1 MDQLLSRIH
10 EIVGDAGLITDER
23 VAQRPNDSWGKG
35 SCPAIAIVRPANT
48 DEVSAVMK
56 LCWEAGQS
64 VVPHG
69 GHTGLANG
77 ASCTDRDL
85 VLSLER
91 MREIELIDTR
101 GSTARVQAGVVIEDL
116 QRAAAEQD
124 LLFAVDWG
132 ARGSAQVGG
141 MLSANAGGNKV
152 IRYGM
157 AKDQVLGLEVVLPDG
172 RVITNLRETIKD
184 NSGYDLKQLFL
195 GSEGT
200 LGIITRAVLRLWP
213 SAPARQTALVAC
225 DDFDAVLTVLN
236 CLKQRME
243 GKLSAFEALWN
254 SFYRFMIEQTGNHK
268 TFIPTHFPF
277 YILLESECVDE
288 ERGREQFLEVL
299 SELLEAGTIADAV
312 IAETSSQAAEL
323 WAMRDDIDSM
333 VAAFSP
339 LIAYDISL
347 PLRDMEA
354 YTRRVTE
361 TLAEKAPESSCLTFG
376 HLGDGNIHFC
386 VGPTSDKG
394 KIDKLIY
401 ELLREYGGSISAEH
415 GIGLGKKD
423 YLHYCRSETELDLM
437 KLIKNTLDP
446 KGILNPGK
454 VI

>member
-1 MDQLLSRIH
+1 MTPLLAQIH
-10 EIVGDAGLITDER
+10 KIVGDKGLITDER

-35 SCPAIAIVRPANT
+35 SCPAQAIVRPAT
-48 DEVSAVMK
+48 TEEVSAVMK
-56 LCWEAGQS
+56 LCWEAGQP

-77 ASCTDRDL
+77 ATCTEDDL

-91 MREIELIDTR
+91 MRDIELIDTR

-116 QRAAAEQD
+116 QQAAADRD

-141 MLSANAGGNKV
+141 MLATNAGGNKV

-157 AKDQVLGLEVVLPDG
+157 AKDQVLGLEVVLADG
-172 RVITNLRETIKD
+172 RILSNLRETIKD

-200 LGIITRAVLRLWP
+200 LGIITRAVVRLWP
-213 SAPARQTALVAC
+213 AAPARQTALLAC
-225 DDFDAVLTVLN
+225 NDFDTVLTTLN
-236 CLKQRME
+236 RLKQRFE
-243 GKLSAFEALWN
+243 GKLSAFEALWQ
-254 SFYRFMIEQTGNHK
+254 SFYRFMIEKTGNHK
-268 TFIPTHFPF
+268 TFIPTHYPF
-277 YILLESECVDE
+277 YVLVESECVDE
-288 ERGREQFLEVL
+288 ERGRAQFLEVL
-299 SELLEAGTIADAV
+299 GELLEEDVIADAV
-312 IAETSSQAAEL
+312 IAENSAQAAEL

-333 VAAFSP
+333 VESFSP

-361 TLAEKAPESSCLTFG
+361 TLAEQVPESSCLTFG

-386 VGPTSDKG
+386 VGPTTEKS
-394 KIDKLIY
+394 KIDNLIY
-401 ELLREYGGSISAEH
+401 ALLKDYSGSISAEH
-415 GIGLGKKD
+415 GIGLGKRD
-423 YLHYCRSETELDLM
+423 YLHYCRSETEIELM
-437 KLIKNTLDP
+437 KMIKNTLDS